1 MKFSGTKFTGEAFG
15 SELARLRRVGADG
28 DQTLRRATGTLLRRL
43 PVEARR
49 DMQQQYN
56 LSTRRINFDQSARR
70 AGESAIDLVGRRRK
84 IGLIQYGARWDR
96 RSSGATVAIERGA
109 GRSAWDGGGAFIA
122 VGVSGN
128 KHVFERFGA
137 KRRMQR
143 GRYEGHMRQ
152 PISVQH
158 FGSIADLLIDEARVS
173 RLGDL
178 AQAVLAAEIE
188 RLLASARR

>member
-1 MKFSGTKFTGEAFG
+1 MKFSGTKFSGEMFG
-15 SELARLRRVGADG
+15 GELARLRRIGVDG
-28 DQTLRRATGTLLRRL
+28 DQALRRATGTLLRRL

-49 DMQQQYN
+49 DIQQQYN
-56 LSTRRINFDQSARR
+56 LSTRRINFDLRARR

-109 GRSAWDGGGAFIA
+109 GRSAWDSGGAYIA

-128 KHVFERFGA
+128 KHVFGRFGA

-143 GRYEGHMRQ
+143 GRYEGRMRQ

-158 FGSIADLLIDEARVS
+158 FGSIADFLIDEARIS
-173 RLGDL
+173 RFGAV

>member
-1 MKFSGTKFTGEAFG
+1 M
-15 SELARLRRVGADG
+15 
-28 DQTLRRATGTLLRRL
+28 RRATGTLLRRL

-56 LSTRRINFDQSARR
+56 LSTRRINFDLSARR
-70 AGESAIDLVGRRRK
+70 AGESSIDLVGRRRK

-128 KHVFERFGA
+128 KHVFERFGG

-143 GRYEGHMRQ
+143 GRYEARMRQ

-158 FGSIADLLIDEARVS
+158 FGSIADFLIEGKRVE
-173 RLGDL
+173 RLADL
-178 AQAVLAAEIE
+178 ALEVLSAEVT
-188 RLLASARR
+188 RLFRGRA